1 MKKYKTILFDID
13 DTIIDFNIDQKK
25 AFEEAFQAIGYHC
38 DEEMYKDY
46 TRINA
51 GMWELLDEG
60 KLSLQDLCVKRFEV
74 FFKKYNIP
82 EEPKKFDR
90 LLTLGFQKTG
100 TPMKGA
106 KEVLER
112 LQKDFELVIATNGPK
127 DQQYH
132 RLDNANFSQ
141 YFSKIFVS
149 EEVGYNKPHIKYFEK
164 VFEEI
169 DNKDKSSILIVGD
182 SISSDIR
189 GGMNAG
195 IDTCWFNRKNKDNHS
210 HFQPTYEIKELEEV
224 FALAG
229 V

>member
-25 AFEEAFQAIGYHC
+25 AFEEAFHSIGYHC

-46 TRINA
+46 TIINA
-51 GMWELLDEG
+51 HMWEQLNEG
-60 KLSLQDLCVKRFEV
+60 KLSLQELCVKRFEV

-100 TPMKGA
+100 TPIKGA
-106 KEVLER
+106 KEVLET
-112 LQKDFELVIATNGPK
+112 LKQHFELVVTTNGPK

-149 EEVGYNKPHIKYFEK
+149 EEVGYNKPHIQYFEK
-164 VFEEI
+164 VFAEI
-169 DNKDKSSILIVGD
+169 ENKDKSSILIVGD

-189 GGMNAG
+189 GGNNAG
-195 IDTCWFNRKNKDNHS
+195 IDTCWFNRKHKENHTNCI
-210 HFQPTYEIKELEEV
+210 PTYEINQLEEV
-224 FALAG
+224 FVLAG
-229 V
+229 L